1 MFGDVYTGKKV
12 LITGHTGFK
21 GSWLAMWL
29 QELGANI
36 VGYSLNPP
44 SNPNHFDLL
53 IQPSGPLTLRPSDP
67 PTLQSVIG
75 DILDADKLFDT
86 FQRYRPE
93 IVFHMAAQPLVRYS
107 YRNPVETFETN
118 VMGTINVFEA
128 CRNTDS
134 VRAVVNV
141 TSDKCYENREWVW
154 GYHEND
160 PMGGYD
166 PYSASKGCAELIT
179 ASYRRSFFN
188 AEASA
193 LLASARAGNV
203 VGGGDW
209 ADDRLIP
216 DIMRAVSNNEKVIIR
231 NPGHTRPWQHVL
243 EPLSGYLMLG
253 QKLLEARQEFAE
265 GWNFGPGDE
274 SNIEVELVVKK
285 MKECWNKIDYCFQ
298 PSNPPTLQP
307 SDLHEAGLLKLDCS
321 KAHSRLNWK
330 PVWDFDKTISVTA
343 RWYRE
348 FYENGTINSKMDL
361 DEYIRDAREK
371 GLRWAV

>member
-1 MFGDVYTGKKV
+1 MMFGDVYTGKKV

-209 ADDRLIP
+209 ADDRLIH

-265 GWNFGPGDE
+265 GW
-274 SNIEVELVVKK
+274 
-285 MKECWNKIDYCFQ
+285 
-298 PSNPPTLQP
+298 
-307 SDLHEAGLLKLDCS
+307 
-321 KAHSRLNWK
+321 
-330 PVWDFDKTISVTA
+330 
-343 RWYRE
+343 
-348 FYENGTINSKMDL
+348 
-361 DEYIRDAREK
+361 
-371 GLRWAV
+371 